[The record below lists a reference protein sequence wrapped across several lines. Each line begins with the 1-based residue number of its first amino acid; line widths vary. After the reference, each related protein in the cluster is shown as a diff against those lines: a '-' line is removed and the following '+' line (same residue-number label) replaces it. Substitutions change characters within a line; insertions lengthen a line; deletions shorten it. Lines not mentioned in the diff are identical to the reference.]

1 MKYVGLSSFFNIS
14 TNLNWTV
21 CISPIIFSA
30 LFSVLLANDMKSD
43 AEPLKNSKTEMKNGI
58 TCDAVNLA
66 ELEAARRETEMLRK
80 ELAGVLLK
88 SEEIFNSYRRLQLS
102 VASTVANSE
111 KENVTE
117 EELKSLES
125 FAYVRQEMR
134 GLVGKTIELSQFIGA
149 ALEKKD
155 LTETDRLRVKF
166 KLDDL
171 KATAGRLSALTAPPE
186 SKEKADKCRIL
197 AVNEKLQI
205 AILDAGTANG
215 VNTGLIWRVTTRSGR
230 TASLKVIAARPFIC
244 AAMVLEGDFSS
255 LAPGMP
261 VSIGEK

>member
-1 MKYVGLSSFFNIS
+1 MKYVRLSSFFNIF

-30 LFSVLLANDMKSD
+30 LFSVLLANDKKPD
-43 AEPLKNSKTEMKNGI
+43 AESLKSGRTDVKSGVTDD
-58 TCDAVNLA
+58 TVNLA
-66 ELEAARRETEMLRK
+66 ELEAARKETEMLRK
-80 ELAGVLLK
+80 ELADVLLK
-88 SEEIFNSYRRLQLS
+88 SEEVFISYRRLQLS

-111 KENVTE
+111 KKNVTE
-117 EELKSLES
+117 EEIKSLES
-125 FAYVRQEMR
+125 FENVRQEMKI
-134 GLVGKTIELSQFIGA
+134 LLGKTLELSQFIGA

-155 LTETDRLRVKF
+155 LTETDKTRVKF

-171 KATAGRLSALTAPPE
+171 KATAGRLSALTAPQE
-186 SKEKADKCRIL
+186 SNEKTEKCRIL

-215 VNTGLIWRVTTRSGR
+215 VNTGLIWRVSTKGGR
-230 TASLKVIAARPFIC
+230 PVSLKVIAARSFIC
-244 AAMVLEGDFSS
+244 AGMVLEGDFSS

-261 VSIGEK
+261 VSIGDK